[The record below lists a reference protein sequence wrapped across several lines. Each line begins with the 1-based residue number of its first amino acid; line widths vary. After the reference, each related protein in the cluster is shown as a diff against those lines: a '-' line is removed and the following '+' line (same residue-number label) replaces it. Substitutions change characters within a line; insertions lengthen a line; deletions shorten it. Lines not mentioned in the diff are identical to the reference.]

1 MNCEAQDL
9 PLEGNVSGGKRLLSQ
24 KRKKGWNEFWCHLV
38 SLILIFLVPDVCVI
52 SLPSLDYIG

>member
-24 KRKKGWNEFWCHLV
+24 KRKKGME
-38 SLILIFLVPDVCVI
+38 
-52 SLPSLDYIG
+52 